1 MPDVLIQMI
10 LKYAC
15 SCQMR
20 NSSLHYKN
28 CCLYDGHIDDVFCS
42 LYQTMRNSYWNNLTC
57 KFRNAAYRLTMLG
70 IVDFTEFFFH
80 YGPAC
85 DEINAKMRL
94 SYIIETGC
102 WCDRVHHPTCKYSMI
117 PCNCNYEKPW
127 LCLADTHKCS
137 CRNWGKKK
145 CKAVRHYNRPTQ
157 QPTITIHGLKK
168 VEKDKLK
175 PIGITTALRG
185 D

>member
-1 MPDVLIQMI
+1 MTPKFLRTPYYNNYFVGQSLHVFEMEKSTQCYISRQLSGVMPDVLIQMI

-102 WCDRVHHPTCKYSMI
+102 
-117 PCNCNYEKPW
+117 
-127 LCLADTHKCS
+127 
-137 CRNWGKKK
+137 
-145 CKAVRHYNRPTQ
+145 
-157 QPTITIHGLKK
+157 
-168 VEKDKLK
+168 
-175 PIGITTALRG
+175 
-185 D
+185 